1 MARKK
6 TILAAEPEEP
16 QVTDPETPVEE
27 PVTPETPTAEEPT
40 DPVEPPAGDQPG
52 EEVPPAADGEGDG
65 EKEEENKRFFETF
78 PCGKSGYNVH
88 VMRRRRRQIG
98 G

>member
-6 TILAAEPEEP
+6 TILAAEPEET
-16 QVTDPETPVEE
+16 QVTEPETPVEE
-27 PVTPETPTAEEPT
+27 PTTPETPTGEEPT
-40 DPVEPPAGDQPG
+40 EPVEPPAGDPQPG
-52 EEVPPAADGEGDG
+52 EEVPPAEGDG
-65 EKEEENKRFFETF
+65 EKEENKRFFETY